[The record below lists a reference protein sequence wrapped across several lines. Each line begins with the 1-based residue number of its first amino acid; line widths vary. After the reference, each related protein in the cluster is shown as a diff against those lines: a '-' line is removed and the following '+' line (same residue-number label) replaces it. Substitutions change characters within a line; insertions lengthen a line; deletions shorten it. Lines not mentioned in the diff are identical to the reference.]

1 MAYYRILVNAADG
14 TKLFRTSRLLG
25 AGATQDAL
33 NLLSLGAKAYH
44 EMDPENANLM
54 SGRIEVLFVDDEG
67 QGKIL
72 DDAELA
78 DLESEAVGQEL
89 FQAPAPSAGEP
100 GEPNA
105 QG

>member
-25 AGATQDAL
+25 AGAAQDAL

-44 EMDPENANLM
+44 EMDPENAPKM
-54 SGRIEVLFVDDEG
+54 QVLFVDDEG